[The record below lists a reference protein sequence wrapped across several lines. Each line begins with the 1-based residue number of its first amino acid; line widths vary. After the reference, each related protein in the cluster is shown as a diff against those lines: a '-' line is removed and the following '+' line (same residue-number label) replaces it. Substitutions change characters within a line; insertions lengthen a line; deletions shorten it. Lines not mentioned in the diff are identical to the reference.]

1 MTVSCGRDRSGLGP
15 ASAAVGVPG
24 GTAARA
30 RATSPTRARA
40 STCGTGTSLSRRQA
54 IISKVVRATA
64 YSPFMA
70 GPAEIAA
77 RRRTV
82 LRAGYVVRPME
93 VPDAPTVAEVHV
105 RVWRQAYA
113 SLMPAE
119 HLNSLDVADLAVRW
133 RERLT
138 NPADGVRHLA
148 GLDPSGRI
156 VAIGTAGPGRD
167 PEPATAW
174 ELWAIN
180 VLASEHGTG
189 LADLLITEL
198 TGNRDCYLC

>member
-1 MTVSCGRDRSGLGP
+1 
-15 ASAAVGVPG
+15 
-24 GTAARA
+24 
-30 RATSPTRARA
+30 
-40 STCGTGTSLSRRQA
+40 
-54 IISKVVRATA
+54 
-64 YSPFMA
+64 MA

-119 HLNSLDVADLAVRW
+119 HLDGLDVADLAVRW

-180 VLASEHGTG
+180 VLPSEHGTG

-198 TGNRDCYLC
+198 TGNRDCYLWVVRGNTRAIAFYRRHGFLADGGTKLHPPTGLTEERMVRIGSV